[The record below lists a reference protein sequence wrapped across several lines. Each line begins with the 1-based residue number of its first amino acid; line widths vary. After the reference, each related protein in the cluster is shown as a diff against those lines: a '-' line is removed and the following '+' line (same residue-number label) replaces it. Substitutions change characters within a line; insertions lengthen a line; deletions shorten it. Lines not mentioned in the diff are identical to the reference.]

1 MKPSLGAAALALGVL
16 VVATAVPAAASPYSA
31 IYAFG
36 DSLSDNGNAY
46 IASRGTIPRSPP
58 YAPGRFSN
66 GPIWIDDVS
75 KALGMPIA
83 PALAG
88 GTDFAFGGAT
98 TGTTAVHTAG
108 PGDLPYQLVTFQTLV
123 PTPAQ
128 NALYTLWIGA
138 NDLRDAFSSPDP
150 VAAVQQVVP
159 QAVKNESQAVLAL
172 AGLGA
177 EHLLVLN
184 LPDLAETPAIALRG
198 NPPLSELASTASGLY
213 DSLLAASLQQIAQ
226 TTGLRIDLLDIRSLL
241 NAAIQ
246 NPSAYGFT
254 DATTPCWTG
263 STGGGPGTLCST
275 DKAAQDQHVFWDS
288 LHPTE
293 AGQALV
299 ARAALALIPEPGGVL
314 LIVGGLVALA
324 AARRRSGA
332 AT

>member
-1 MKPSLGAAALALGVL
+1 MKRSLGVAALALGVL
-16 VVATAVPAAASPYSA
+16 VATAAPAAAVPYSA

-36 DSLSDNGNAY
+36 DSLSDIGNAA
-46 IASRGTIPRSPP
+46 IASGGTVPKSPP

-66 GPIWIDDVS
+66 GPIWIDDVAV
-75 KALGMPIA
+75 KLGVPIT

-108 PGDLPYQLVTFQTLV
+108 PGDLPSQIATFQTLV

-138 NDLRDAFSSPDP
+138 NDLRDAFSSANP

-159 QAVKNESQAVLAL
+159 QAVQNASQAVLAL

-184 LPDLAETPAIALRG
+184 LPDLAKTPAIASLG
-198 NPPLSELASTASGLY
+198 NPQLSALASAASGLY

-226 TTGLRIDLLDIRSLL
+226 TTGLQIDLLDIQSLL

-263 STGGGPGTLCST
+263 STSGGTGTLCST
-275 DKAAQDQHVFWDS
+275 DKAVQDLHVFWDA

-293 AGQALV
+293 AGHALV
-299 ARAALALIPEPGGVL
+299 AGAALALIPEPGTVL
-314 LIVGGLVALA
+314 LMVGGLVALA
-324 AARRRSGA
+324 AARRRSSA

>member
-1 MKPSLGAAALALGVL
+1 MKRSSGLTALAFGAL
-16 VVATAVPAAASPYSA
+16 VATAAPAAASPFNA

-36 DSLSDNGNAY
+36 DSLSDIGNVS
-46 IASRGTIPRSPP
+46 IASGGAVPKSPP

-66 GPIWIDDVS
+66 GPIWIDDV
-75 KALGMPIA
+75 AARVGVPLT

-108 PGDLPYQLVTFQTLV
+108 LGDLPYQMAAFQTLV

-138 NDLRDAFSSPDP
+138 NDLRDAFSSANP

-159 QAVKNESQAVLAL
+159 QAVQNASQAVLTL

-177 EHLLVLN
+177 KHLLVLN
-184 LPDLAETPAIALRG
+184 LPNLAETPAIALLG
-198 NPPLSELASTASGLY
+198 NPQLSALATAASGLY

-226 TTGLRIDLLDIRSLL
+226 TTGLQIDLLDMYALL
-241 NAAIQ
+241 NRAVQ
-246 NPSAYGFT
+246 NPSAYGFA
-254 DATTPCWTG
+254 DVTTPCWTG
-263 STGGGPGTLCST
+263 STAGGPGTLCST
-275 DKAAQDQHVFWDS
+275 DKSLQDLHLFWDS

-293 AGQALV
+293 AGHALI
-299 ARAALALIPEPGGVL
+299 ARAALALIPEPGSVL
-314 LIVGGLVALA
+314 LLVGGLLGLA
-324 AARRRSGA
+324 VLRRRSRA
-332 AT
+332 AS

>member
-1 MKPSLGAAALALGVL
+1 MKRSLGVAALALGVL
-16 VVATAVPAAASPYSA
+16 VATAAPAAALPYSA

-36 DSLSDNGNAY
+36 DSLSDIGNAA
-46 IASRGTIPRSPP
+46 IASGGTVPKSPP

-66 GPIWIDDVS
+66 GPIWIDDVAV
-75 KALGMPIA
+75 KLGLPIT

-108 PGDLPYQLVTFQTLV
+108 PGDLPSQIATFQTLV

-138 NDLRDAFSSPDP
+138 NDLRDAFSSANP

-159 QAVKNESQAVLAL
+159 QAVQNASQAVLAL

-184 LPDLAETPAIALRG
+184 LPDLAKTPAIASLG
-198 NPPLSELASTASGLY
+198 NPQLSALASAASGLY

-226 TTGLRIDLLDIRSLL
+226 TTGLQIDLLDIQSLL

-246 NPSAYGFT
+246 NPLAYGFT

-263 STGGGPGTLCST
+263 STSGGTGTLCST
-275 DKAAQDQHVFWDS
+275 DKAVQDLHVFWDA

-293 AGQALV
+293 AGHALV
-299 ARAALALIPEPGGVL
+299 AGAALALIPEPGTVL
-314 LIVGGLVALA
+314 LMVGGLVALA